1 MPPQPV
7 TNFEIQEKYY
17 QGEPKFNRG
26 YSKSNL
32 PKRNN
37 ESRVTKFDEYKSIGA
52 DWIDLYVNGDNL
64 TYLDS
69 FRVEC
74 IRSQVKNS

>member
-7 TNFEIQEKYY
+7 TNFEIQEKFY

-26 YSKSNL
+26 YSKSYL
-32 PKRNN
+32 PERKN
-37 ESRVTKFDEYKSIGA
+37 EAHVTKFDEYKSIGT
-52 DWIDLYVNGDNL
+52 DWIDLHVNGDNL

-74 IRSQVKNS
+74 ILSQVKNS

>member
-32 PKRNN
+32 PKRKN
-37 ESRVTKFDEYKSIGA
+37 EASQ
-52 DWIDLYVNGDNL
+52 NL
-64 TYLDS
+64 MSTN
-69 FRVEC
+69 
-74 IRSQVKNS
+74 Q

>member
-1 MPPQPV
+1 MPPQPA
-7 TNFEIQEKYY
+7 TYFEIQENYY

-26 YSKSNL
+26 YSNNNL
-32 PKRNN
+32 PKRKN
-37 ESRVTKFDEYKSIGA
+37 EARVTKFDGYKSIGT

-74 IRSQVKNS
+74 ILSQVKNS